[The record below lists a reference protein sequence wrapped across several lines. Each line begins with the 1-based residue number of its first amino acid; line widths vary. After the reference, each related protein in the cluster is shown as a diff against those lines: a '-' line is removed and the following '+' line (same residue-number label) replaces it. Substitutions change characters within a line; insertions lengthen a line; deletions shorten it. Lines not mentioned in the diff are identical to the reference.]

1 MSELFIELLSEEI
14 PYWLQKNVAE
24 QFKNKMTDVI
34 VENNLSLSK
43 KININ
48 CYFTPLRLIFSC
60 SDLIKEQK
68 SSIKEIKGPPVN
80 APENAITGFLKKVG
94 VSKEKLEKT
103 KVNNQDYYF
112 VKNKIVGKKTEEV
125 IKNNLEN
132 IITTINWQKS
142 MRWIHDSFKW
152 GRPINNILFYFD
164 NKFVPFDFLE
174 TYSINNNSFTVSHK
188 KIEKELKFKNFDQY
202 KKKLF

>member
-48 CYFTPLRLIFSC
+48 CYFTSLRLIFSC

-80 APENAITGFLKKVG
+80 APENAIMGFLKKVG

-103 KVNNQDYYF
+103 KINNQDYYF
-112 VKNKIVGKKTEEV
+112 VKNKIVGKNSIIPMGSI
-125 IKNNLEN
+125 IK
-132 IITTINWQKS
+132 K
-142 MRWIHDSFKW
+142 
-152 GRPINNILFYFD
+152 
-164 NKFVPFDFLE
+164 
-174 TYSINNNSFTVSHK
+174 
-188 KIEKELKFKNFDQY
+188 
-202 KKKLF
+202 